1 MNKEIQEQK
10 INTMLKHIQNLV
22 VELKGYALPSRAAE
36 AALRGLEVELYREV
50 EYEHFAYYD
59 TGLGHF
65 YWKKEYPEGAP
76 NGFEPVFRMKTKVK
90 ECS

>member
-1 MNKEIQEQK
+1 MTKELAETKLSNIYK
-10 INTMLKHIQNLV
+10 NITNLV
-22 VELKGYALPSRAAE
+22 VELKGYSLPSRAAE
-36 AALRGLEVELYREV
+36 AALRNLEIELYRDV

-76 NGFEPVFRMKTKVK
+76 SGFEPVFRIKTNV
-90 ECS
+90 